1 MRIELAIGDIVRTRA
16 DMVVVNL
23 FEGVKTPGGA
33 AAAVDRAI
41 GGAIAAAVR
50 DGDFRGKWGETLVL
64 RPAGGIVARRVL
76 VLGLGPK
83 AKLTPDRVRQAAL
96 PVVQTAKKLK
106 LSSVAS

>member
-1 MRIELAIGDIVRTRA
+1 MVTMSAADRTMTDRELQKIGDIVRTRA

-23 FEGVKTPGGA
+23 FEGVKTPGEA

-64 RPAGGIVARRVL
+64 RPADGIVARRV
-76 VLGLGPK
+76 
-83 AKLTPDRVRQAAL
+83 
-96 PVVQTAKKLK
+96 
-106 LSSVAS
+106 SE